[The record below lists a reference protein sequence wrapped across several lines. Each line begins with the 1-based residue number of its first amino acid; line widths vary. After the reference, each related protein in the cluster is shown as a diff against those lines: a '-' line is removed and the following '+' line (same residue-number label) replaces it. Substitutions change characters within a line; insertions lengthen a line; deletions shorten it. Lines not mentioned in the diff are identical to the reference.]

1 MSSPDHDHDL
11 DHGGFRLCAL
21 VQRHLPGLLDVQL
34 ACYGAAFV
42 EGREVFARRIDSP
55 AGCSLVLL
63 RGGRVLAYLAAY
75 RSLLGKVTPL
85 HGDFEAVDAPDTLY
99 LHDMAVHPEQAG
111 LGLARRLVDAV
122 LAVARAE
129 RLPHAALVAVQ
140 GAQGYW
146 ARHGFVA
153 QPLMDSAQR
162 ARLAAYGA
170 DTVYMTR
177 PLQAGTPPPS
187 TR

>member
-1 MSSPDHDHDL
+1 MSSSPDSV
-11 DHGGFRLCAL
+11 RLHTLAPH
-21 VQRHLPGLLDVQL
+21 HLPGLLAVQL
-34 ACYGAAFV
+34 ACYGAGFI
-42 EGREVFARRIDSP
+42 ETSDVFARRIASP
-55 AGCSLVLL
+55 LGCSRVLMRDGL
-63 RGGRVLAYLAAY
+63 VLAYLAAY
-75 RSLLGKVTPL
+75 RSRLGKVTPL
-85 HGDFEAVDAPDTLY
+85 HGDFETVETPDTLY

-153 QPLMDSAQR
+153 ARLPEAGQR
-162 ARLAAYGA
+162 ARLAAYGDDA
-170 DTVYMTR
+170 VYMTCR
-177 PLQAGTPPPS
+177 LAPH
-187 TR
+187 